1 MMLTLGQAAKEVGKS
16 KTAISNAIKKGR
28 MSAGKTDSGGY
39 QIDPAELFRVYPPK
53 QSSDPLELTD
63 IDPVKLPVNSG
74 QSGVLTEKVNGLTS
88 LLEEKDKQI
97 QRLILEKD
105 KTEELLDKQMDQ
117 ARRITLQL
125 EHHSSKEGGTQEL
138 ERAFKAL
145 EARLANQEKTQKD
158 INQREDK
165 ILRQNRALKKA
176 LTSEREKG
184 FFERLFARQKRK

>member
-28 MSAGKTDSGGY
+28 ISAGKTESGGY

-53 QSSDPLELTD
+53 QSSDPQELTD
-63 IDPVKLPVNSG
+63 VDPINLPVNNS
-74 QSGVLTEKVNGLTS
+74 QAGVLTEKVNGLTS

-97 QRLILEKD
+97 QRLILEKE

-117 ARRITLQL
+117 AKRITLQL
-125 EHHSSKEGGTQEL
+125 EHHSSKADGNSEL
-138 ERAFKAL
+138 EKSFRAL
-145 EARLANQEKTQKD
+145 EARIANQEKAQKE
-158 INQREDK
+158 INEREDK

-176 LTSEREKG
+176 LTDERQKG
-184 FFERLFARQKRK
+184 FFERLFAGQKRK